1 MWRARDR
8 CQLCCQTCI
17 SSSLPSRGPLAAG
30 LRQLRPLA
38 GPREWGTVFLPGGGA
53 VGGRASP
60 LTETDQKAGVDRED
74 PATGPEGLRLLLLEQ
89 LLFLFATEQGTPE
102 ELQAPWKMTSAW

>member
-1 MWRARDR
+1 M
-8 CQLCCQTCI
+8 
-17 SSSLPSRGPLAAG
+17 
-30 LRQLRPLA
+30 
-38 GPREWGTVFLPGGGA
+38 
-53 VGGRASP
+53 GGRASP

-102 ELQAPWKMTSAW
+102 ELQAPWKMTSAWWTEVSVATEHQVTP